1 MNNID
6 PRHYILPKSD
16 LFAEEYFPC
25 TVVLSL
31 IDLLPTD
38 DKITT
43 DDRITTN
50 DIGTDNKITTNIIAR
65 EIMSSSCRHC
75 RHYVHE
81 GRRGGQCEQLNVPVQ
96 GSWNGC
102 VLSQAV
108 FLKDTIPSTLAMT
121 NALDHGGTE
130 LNGCGTGSCEAD
142 SCETDSC
149 NTDSCNTDSCNTRV
163 AVLTH

>member
-16 LFAEEYFPC
+16 LFAEENFPR

-43 DDRITTN
+43 DDLLTDISTN
-50 DIGTDNKITTNIIAR
+50 DKITTNTIAR
-65 EIMSSSCRHC
+65 EIMCSSCRHC

-81 GRRGGQCEQLNVPVQ
+81 GRRGGQCEQLNVAVQ
-96 GSWNGC
+96 GSWSGC
-102 VLSQAV
+102 VLSQAIFV
-108 FLKDTIPSTLAMT
+108 NDTTPSTVVIT
-121 NALDHGGTE
+121 NAITNAPEHCGAE
-130 LNGCGTGSCEAD
+130 LNGCEAG

-149 NTDSCNTDSCNTRV
+149 RTRV
-163 AVLTH
+163 AILAN